1 MPIINVQLLEG
12 RTAEQKRA
20 FAKAITEAASATLT
34 CSPESV
40 QIIIQDVRKEDWAS
54 GGMLWSDKK

>member
-1 MPIINVQLLEG
+1 MNIQLLEG

-20 FAKAITEAASATLT
+20 FAKDIAEAASATLT

-40 QIIIQDVRKEDWAS
+40 QIIIQYVNKEDWAS